1 MTRCPHCNCR
11 DIGKIGT
18 NQFYCW
24 GCFVE
29 FSVNADN
36 EVKLYQVEE
45 DGSLVAL
52 SKTPD
57 VPLDLPDLQ
66 VGL

>member
-1 MTRCPHCNCR
+1 MRCPSCNCR

-29 FSVNADN
+29 FSVAGD
-36 EVKLYQVEE
+36 EVKLFQVEE
-45 DGSLVAL
+45 DGSLIAVD
-52 SKTPD
+52 SD
-57 VPLDLPDLQ
+57 VPAEHVQ
-66 VGL
+66 VG